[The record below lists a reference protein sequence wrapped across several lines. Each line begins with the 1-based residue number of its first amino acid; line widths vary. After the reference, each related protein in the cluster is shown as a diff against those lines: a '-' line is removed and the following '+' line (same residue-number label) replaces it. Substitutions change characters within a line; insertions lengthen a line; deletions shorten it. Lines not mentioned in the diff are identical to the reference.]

1 MKTLIIIPSR
11 LSATR
16 LPGKPL
22 LKIKGLSIIS
32 HVVQKAKNSNIFLFR
47 IIVSFS
53 HISIFIS
60 RTGLMA
66 EKFSKDLFL

>member
-1 MKTLIIIPSR
+1 VFFLKIQSKTL
-11 LSATR
+11 L
-16 LPGKPL
+16 
-22 LKIKGLSIIS
+22 
-32 HVVQKAKNSNIFLFR
+32 KAKKYSNIFLFR

-53 HISIFIS
+53 QISIFIS